1 MTAVRGFGSRTA
13 VSMVP
18 AGSLQK
24 NIDLTSYGN
33 PGL

>member
-13 VSMVP
+13 VSMGP

-24 NIDLTSYGN
+24 IIDLTSYEN

>member
-1 MTAVRGFGSRTA
+1 MTAVRDFGSRTA
-13 VSMVP
+13 FFMVP

-24 NIDLTSYGN
+24 NIDLISYAS

>member
-1 MTAVRGFGSRTA
+1 MTAVRDFGSRTA
-13 VSMVP
+13 VSIVP
-18 AGSLQK
+18 ARSLQK